1 MPGQLSLRN
10 VPPEIHDWMRE
21 EKLRAGRSQQEIL
34 LDALQDAYRHRGR
47 RRDRTLFDEV
57 EPDPPVRQV
66 ERLPGLPFRFI
77 DLFAGIGG
85 MRLGLERLGGECV
98 YTCEIDKH
106 CRKTYEAWFGDSEI
120 AEDITAVDPVKIPA
134 HDVLAAGF
142 PCQPFSVAG
151 VSKKNS
157 LGRSHGF
164 QDKAQG
170 TLFYNLA
177 EIIRAK
183 RPPVVLLENVKN
195 LRSHDKG
202 RTWQTILEILEGLNY
217 AVFSK
222 IIDAA
227 DYVPQHRERIFIVC
241 FDAKMFTKSP
251 PFQFPE
257 PPNGPAPR
265 LGSILEDQPES
276 KYTLTDNLW
285 KYLVDYAAKHRK
297 KGNGFGYGIGDP
309 DGVSRTLSARYYKD
323 GSEILIAQKG
333 KNPRRLTPSE
343 CQKLMGFPDWE
354 FPVSDM
360 QAYRQ
365 CGNAVV
371 PLVIEQIA
379 AQIVK
384 VMRWQILRKKKN
396 GCLLK

>member
-1 MPGQLSLRN
+1 MPDQLSIRN
-10 VPPEIHDWMRE
+10 VPPEIYDWMRE
-21 EKLRAGRSQQEIL
+21 EKLRAGRSQQEIMM
-34 LDALQDAYRHRGR
+34 DALQSAYRHRGQR
-47 RRDRTLFDEV
+47 REPTLFDET
-57 EPDPPVRQV
+57 EPEPPVRATETV
-66 ERLPGLPFRFI
+66 MGLPFRFI

-85 MRLGLERLGGECV
+85 MRLGLQRLGGECV
-98 YTCEIDKH
+98 YTCEIDRH
-106 CRKTYEAWFGDSEI
+106 CRRTYESWFGESEI
-120 AEDITAVDPVKIPA
+120 AEDITQINPRQIPS
-134 HDVLAAGF
+134 HDILAAGF
-142 PCQPFSVAG
+142 PCQPFSLAG

-157 LGRSHGF
+157 LGRNHGF
-164 QDKAQG
+164 QDKTQG

-177 EIIRAK
+177 SIIQAK

-202 RTWQTILEILEGLNY
+202 RTWATILEKLEGLDY
-217 AVFSK
+217 VVFDR

-227 DYVPQHRERIFIVC
+227 DYVPQHRERIFIVA
-241 FDAKMFTKSP
+241 FDKRVFTKSP
-251 PFQFPE
+251 PFQFPKS
-257 PPNGPAPR
+257 PSGPRPR
-265 LGSILEDQPES
+265 LGSILEESPPS

-309 DGVSRTLSARYYKD
+309 DGISRTLSARYYKD
-323 GSEILIAQKG
+323 GSEILIEQPD
-333 KNPRRLTPSE
+333 KNPRRLTPGE

-360 QAYRQ
+360 QAYKQ

-371 PLVIEQIA
+371 PTVVEHVGREIM
-379 AQIVK
+379 K
-384 VMRWQILRKKKN
+384 VMRWQLLRKKKN